1 MKGKTVEAQL
11 KRVPLL
17 SGGIRKYR
25 VDRQML
31 QRDGRYHQVF
41 MDVMAVSGADAGYL
55 ADLAK
60 AEQDD
65 TMYRNHRCSFFNPS
79 MP

>member
-1 MKGKTVEAQL
+1 MKGKAVEEQL

-17 SGGIRKYR
+17 SGGIRKFR

-41 MDVMAVSGADAGYL
+41 LDVEAISGADAGYL

-65 TMYRNHRCSFFNPS
+65 TMSRNRRCSYFNPS
-79 MP
+79 IP